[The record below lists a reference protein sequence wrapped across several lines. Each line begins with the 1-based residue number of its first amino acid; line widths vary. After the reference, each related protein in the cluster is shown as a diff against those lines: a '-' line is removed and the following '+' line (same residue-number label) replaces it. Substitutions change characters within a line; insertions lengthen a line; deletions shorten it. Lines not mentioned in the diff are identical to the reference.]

1 MNGLIDVHAHFCPGE
16 FPEDPAGGATR
27 RWPCMQGNAPGSRT
41 IAFDG
46 KPFRELDARSWDAA
60 RRIADM
66 DADGVEMQ
74 ALSPMPELLSYW
86 LDGSAYDVISDHV
99 NGAIAEIVAAH
110 PTRFHGLGMVPMQ
123 NPAAAARALSDIRDK
138 YGLAGVEIGSNIN
151 GVLLGDS
158 RFDEFYAAAEEL
170 GLAVFVH
177 ALHPVATA
185 DLGLGPMFDAM
196 AGFPTDTAMSIT
208 HMLMNNVPLRFPG
221 LRIGFSHAGGTIL
234 PMLHRLDNGWHASE
248 GFGGKVEAL
257 PSESARCLFY
267 DSLVYDANYLAH
279 FIETVGPGRTFV
291 GTDYPYLIMQKKP
304 ADFVAALPGGAER
317 QADVASGAA
326 RAFLGLD

>member
-16 FPEDPAGGATR
+16 FPAAPAGAAAS
-27 RWPCMQGNAPGSRT
+27 RWPCMQCNESGNRT
-41 IAFDG
+41 ITFDG

-66 DADGVEMQ
+66 DADGVGMQ

-86 LDGSAYDVISDHV
+86 LDGPAYGAIADHV
-99 NGAIAEIVAAH
+99 NGAIAEVVAARSN
-110 PTRFHGLGMVPMQ
+110 RFCGLGMVPMQ
-123 NPAAAARALSDIRDK
+123 DPAAAARALTDIRDK

-185 DLGLGPMFDAM
+185 NLGLGPMFDAM
-196 AGFPTDTAMSIT
+196 AGFPTDTAMSMT
-208 HMLMNNVPLRFPG
+208 HMLMNDVPLRFPR
-221 LRIGFSHAGGTIL
+221 LRMGFSHAGGTIL
-234 PMLHRLDNGWHASE
+234 PLLHRLDNGWHASD
-248 GFGGKVEAL
+248 GFGGKVKAL
-257 PSESARCLFY
+257 PSESARRFFY
-267 DSLVYDANYLAH
+267 DSLVYDAAYLAH
-279 FIETVGPGRTFV
+279 FIDTIGPGRTFV

-304 ADFVAALPGGAER
+304 ADFVATLPGGAAR

-326 RAFLGLD
+326 RAFLGLG